1 MQFQTA
7 IPPTGEIMKIERY
20 YCLPCDDN
28 LRKKLI
34 SYNIKVDYDDKITRL
49 MTFSVYEEDDYF
61 DKIADY
67 LPKNY
72 LGSYVFTK
80 TELLSAEWLT
90 MRSTNDKLEALN
102 IERTFSFSCESKEDF
117 GYGEVDT
124 ARHRIQVA
132 PYEFRGP
139 IKWGRN
145 HFYSSYFG
153 GFETIFCD
161 DIAKSIIQS
170 ANLDGIDFLP
180 VIHYKKN
187 NYLDNIHQIECS
199 NVLPNESLVLNQY
212 FKEKKCPICGAIKYE
227 YDELSRLGIHK
238 EFLGNK
244 DFYRTNYIFG
254 GGYTSP
260 FNVVSN
266 RIYKLLVDNQ
276 IDRNIRFTPLLIY

>member
-1 MQFQTA
+1 
-7 IPPTGEIMKIERY
+7 
-20 YCLPCDDN
+20 
-28 LRKKLI
+28 
-34 SYNIKVDYDDKITRL
+34 

-117 GYGEVDT
+117 GYGEVDI

-145 HFYSSYFG
+145 HFYSSSS
-153 GFETIFCD
+153 C
-161 DIAKSIIQS
+161 K
-170 ANLDGIDFLP
+170 
-180 VIHYKKN
+180 
-187 NYLDNIHQIECS
+187 
-199 NVLPNESLVLNQY
+199 
-212 FKEKKCPICGAIKYE
+212 
-227 YDELSRLGIHK
+227 
-238 EFLGNK
+238 
-244 DFYRTNYIFG
+244 YIFDIKIIACNKFAKARVILDF
-254 GGYTSP
+254 SHKIK
-260 FNVVSN
+260 NS
-266 RIYKLLVDNQ
+266 
-276 IDRNIRFTPLLIY
+276 